1 MTSFAFEPIYGSLLL
16 TMAIAA
22 VTVGVIL
29 AVTPP
34 TEDPTRRRWLI
45 TLRLLAAAT
54 LLLAAFRPALFRTD
68 NQLAEAALVIAVD
81 TSRSMTLPDGDG
93 NTRWETQ
100 TEVWKSLA
108 DNILDLD
115 NQLDIRLLTYDSA
128 SRTIVA
134 PTADSLD
141 SELPSG
147 KSTDISAAALG
158 AMQAAEGQPLAG
170 IVLIGD
176 GTQTSDQQGAGAQR
190 VAETLNSLGVPLWT
204 VPVGPAGGAS
214 ASRDAAIETL
224 PESYQLFAGNEFDV
238 KFQLTTRGMSGID
251 VPVRLTWI
259 DSDGQTTEI
268 ASRQIVP
275 ANATDTSAVTI
286 PILTPQPGTYRLKV
300 EAVPLDKELITT
312 NNTQVAFVE
321 VREGGGRILYLEG
334 NPRLEQTF
342 LRRSLRRFPDLTLDY
357 QWIPSDTVDRW
368 PIDLDGVFEP
378 ERYDIYIIG
387 DLHADALGEEQ
398 MQQLADT
405 VGNGAGLVTL
415 GGSYA
420 YGSGGY
426 ADSPLA
432 SVIPVQMDPSRVRS
446 AGGSSNP
453 TAGSQIDTPLIPKL
467 SRSHPIT
474 DLGGDSPSNTWN
486 ELPPLL
492 GANRLIGPKIAP
504 GIQVVLESET
514 GDPLMVVGEYGS
526 GRTTAIAFDSTWR
539 WWRNGRDELHRRF
552 WRQLAL
558 WLLSRENNAD
568 KRLLI
573 TMDARRFA
581 TEQPPEFRAEV
592 QSLDQESE
600 LPPLVAE
607 IVDSNGDVTPLG
619 INTEN
624 SSIQSNRTTQ
634 AIRGRIPELAV
645 GFYRLRVRAESPD
658 TTLPP
663 QELAFQVVDESR
675 ELAQPLADPVYLI
688 QLADLTSEHG
698 GAAFLP
704 ENIGELITTIQERRS
719 MAETPVVE
727 KFRLGDGPFT
737 GWLLFGIFAGSL
749 STEWFLRR
757 QWGLA

>member
-16 TMAIAA
+16 TMAVAT

-128 SRTIVA
+128 SRTIAA

-312 NNTQVAFVE
+312 NNAQVAFVE

-342 LRRSLRRFPDLTLDY
+342 LRRSLCDVFPTLL
-357 QWIPSDTVDRW
+357 WIISGFQATRL
-368 PIDLDGVFEP
+368 IAGRSILDGAFEP
-378 ERYDIYIIG
+378 GRYDIYIIG

-398 MQQLADT
+398 LQQLADT

-420 YGSGGY
+420 YGGGGY

-432 SVIPVQMDPSRVRS
+432 SVIPVQMDPSRARS
-446 AGGSSNP
+446 A
-453 TAGSQIDTPLIPKL
+453 
-467 SRSHPIT
+467 
-474 DLGGDSPSNTWN
+474 
-486 ELPPLL
+486 
-492 GANRLIGPKIAP
+492 
-504 GIQVVLESET
+504 
-514 GDPLMVVGEYGS
+514 
-526 GRTTAIAFDSTWR
+526 R
-539 WWRNGRDELHRRF
+539 W
-552 WRQLAL
+552 
-558 WLLSRENNAD
+558 
-568 KRLLI
+568 
-573 TMDARRFA
+573 
-581 TEQPPEFRAEV
+581 
-592 QSLDQESE
+592 
-600 LPPLVAE
+600 
-607 IVDSNGDVTPLG
+607 
-619 INTEN
+619 
-624 SSIQSNRTTQ
+624 
-634 AIRGRIPELAV
+634 
-645 GFYRLRVRAESPD
+645 
-658 TTLPP
+658 
-663 QELAFQVVDESR
+663 FQ
-675 ELAQPLADPVYLI
+675 
-688 QLADLTSEHG
+688 
-698 GAAFLP
+698 
-704 ENIGELITTIQERRS
+704 
-719 MAETPVVE
+719 
-727 KFRLGDGPFT
+727 
-737 GWLLFGIFAGSL
+737 
-749 STEWFLRR
+749 
-757 QWGLA
+757 